1 MRGEGKFGAVARR
14 LSATLAVAVLGLC
27 PASGEAPAPPPY
39 DLLGTEENPNLY
51 QRMGRSEFACLAEV
65 VEVGHYAR
73 FRAVE
78 VYAGQVY
85 DPEFEIMYRGMSWG
99 RRVENLSRIRF
110 EKGDRYLLFLRYY
123 REHDKPVRA
132 DLFELQ
138 DGAWGQL
145 RLSGESES
153 LYVQAMRLLIGAATR
168 PEIRD
173 RQAVLIGLIGSPN
186 QLAAG
191 AAMAMVASTGI
202 AGIDEI
208 PVLLGQMDRGII
220 GLKLGALRILRKMGP
235 TFPATLDVATV
246 AEAVHRRVGWSGED
260 PVDVRVEAVRTLMA
274 MGSAAVRQLE
284 RVSQADADQGVRYMA
299 AVWVLDHPG

>member
-1 MRGEGKFGAVARR
+1 MARG
-14 LSATLAVAVLGLC
+14 T
-27 PASGEAPAPPPY
+27 
-39 DLLGTEENPNLY
+39 
-51 QRMGRSEFACLAEV
+51 GR
-65 VEVGHYAR
+65 
-73 FRAVE
+73 
-78 VYAGQVY
+78 
-85 DPEFEIMYRGMSWG
+85 
-99 RRVENLSRIRF
+99 
-110 EKGDRYLLFLRYY
+110 GDRYLLVLRYY
-123 REHDKPVRA
+123 REHDTPVRA

-202 AGIDEI
+202 AGIDEN